1 MTPPAR
7 SDPFS
12 HEPVTTTIHTT
23 MNLFKRLACI
33 LTGIVLSIGM
43 AAAVAQ
49 SVQGVTDRAAPAA
62 GIAPAVA
69 PGLAAGVATRDA
81 DWFDATRQRAVPVRV
96 YLPAASD
103 SAAAGDPSAG
113 NAASGTTKWPLVIF
127 SHGLGG
133 SRLGYSHIGQHL
145 ARNGFVA
152 LHLQHAGSDRAVWQG
167 GPLTLLGNVRDA
179 ASEANAVA
187 RVQDVSFALT
197 TLLADRELGRLIDTQ
212 AIAVAGH
219 SYGANTAML
228 IAGASIEREGKRINY
243 ADARIKAAILLSA
256 PPFHGE
262 GNQAAVLRDV
272 RLPTLHITGSDD
284 VIRVPGYGSDV
295 ADRIGVFRDMPA
307 ARPDMKF
314 LAIFEGG
321 EHSVFTDRTRSERAL
336 AIKTATRDLCVA
348 FLQGVLKGDVAAM
361 RGALAAAQPLLID
374 ADRLMSRRLDAQLG
388 SN

>member
-1 MTPPAR
+1 MIR
-7 SDPFS
+7 FKPFAS
-12 HEPVTTTIHTT
+12 IAT
-23 MNLFKRLACI
+23 AA
-33 LTGIVLSIGM
+33 VLSISM
-43 AAAVAQ
+43 AVAVAQ
-49 SVQGVTDRAAPAA
+49 SVRGTAERTERVTA
-62 GIAPAVA
+62 
-69 PGLAAGVATRDA
+69 LAADVSARDA
-81 DWFDATRQRAVPVRV
+81 EWVDAARQRVVPVRV
-96 YLPAASD
+96 YLPAAAAVGAARAASD
-103 SAAAGDPSAG
+103 AMVADPSAPG
-113 NAASGTTKWPLVIF
+113 RVSSASTAEHVAPTPREKLPLVIF

-152 LHLQHAGSDRAVWQG
+152 LHVQHAGSDRAVWQG
-167 GPLTLLGNVRDA
+167 GPLTLLGNVGDA
-179 ASEANAVA
+179 ASESNALA

-197 TLLADRELGRLIDTQ
+197 TLLADRELGALIDTQ
-212 AIAVAGH
+212 AIAIAGH

-228 IAGASIEREGKRINY
+228 IAGASIERDGRRISY

-307 ARPDMKF
+307 ARPEMKF

-336 AIKTATRDLCVA
+336 AIKAATRELCVA
-348 FLQGVLKGDVAAM
+348 FLRSVLKGDTTAVRSAFAAV
-361 RGALAAAQPLLID
+361 QPLLIEP
-374 ADRLMSRRLDAQLG
+374 DRLIARRLDAQLR